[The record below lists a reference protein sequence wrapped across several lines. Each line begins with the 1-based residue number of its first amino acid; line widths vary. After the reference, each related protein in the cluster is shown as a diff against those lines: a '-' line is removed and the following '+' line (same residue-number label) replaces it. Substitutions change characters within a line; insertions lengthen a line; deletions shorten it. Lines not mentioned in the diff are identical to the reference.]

1 MLNVKPTEF
10 GSAAF
15 PTLWKVSSLKHGVF
29 GVQPDDTARSVV
41 SRLSRRLSHRSSG
54 PEQQAPSVHLLV
66 YAARTAHVCDSFSTR
81 LQQLP
86 APAVAHPLALT

>member
-41 SRLSRRLSHRSSG
+41 SRLSRRSSG

-86 APAVAHPLALT
+86 APEVAHPLALT